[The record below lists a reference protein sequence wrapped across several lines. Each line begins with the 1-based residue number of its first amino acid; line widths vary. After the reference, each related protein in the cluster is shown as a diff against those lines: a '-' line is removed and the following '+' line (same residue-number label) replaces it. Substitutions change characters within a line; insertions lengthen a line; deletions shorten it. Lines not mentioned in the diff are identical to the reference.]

1 MTTLNRQPAGTPVG
15 GQFAA
20 GARGETG
27 TELTAAAPD
36 TAPQTWMLECLHG
49 DPDAGPFASEL
60 EASDYL
66 DAQGLDENEWKLVD
80 RTIDPAHKG
89 TCDGCDNAVG
99 LFKDEPVHLGD
110 DGQPIL
116 NDTSGHDAYFDPRT
130 YNGGDV
136 DTIAEACHWGGTAWE
151 RWEDARA
158 ERDVQD
164 AYERGQE
171 EAKGATVAGIDLTG
185 SAADIRARAQQAMWD
200 ARTVSEVAGA
210 KAAAED
216 ILAEHPAA
224 AFLELEEN
232 YDDDGST
239 DWAGGRILDANGD
252 HIADFEDFEDDHWA
266 SISDLPTKPKYR
278 VVVGE
283 DGAPRNEGDT
293 RYAFMS
299 WEGHKRTG
307 FTGKVD
313 LKAAAAVDLTTLIG
327 GGR

>member
-1 MTTLNRQPAGTPVG
+1 MTTPNRQPAGTPVG

-20 GARGETG
+20 GARSETG
-27 TELTAAAPD
+27 TELAAPD
-36 TAPQTWMLECLHG
+36 SGTDPQTWMLECLNG

-60 EASDYL
+60 DASEYL
-66 DAQGLDENEWKLVD
+66 DAHGLDENEWKLVD
-80 RTIDPAHKG
+80 RTISPMHKG
-89 TCDGCDNAVG
+89 TCDDCDNAVG
-99 LFKDEPVHLGD
+99 LFRDEPVHLD
-110 DGQPIL
+110 DNGQPVL

-136 DTIAEACHWGGTAWE
+136 DLIAEACHWGGTAWE

-158 ERDVQD
+158 ERDVED
-164 AYERGQE
+164 AYERGLRQ
-171 EAKGATVAGIDLTG
+171 ANATTIGGIDLTG
-185 SAADIRARAQQAMWD
+185 STADIRSRAQQAMWD
-200 ARTVSEVAGA
+200 AQTVCEIAGA
-210 KAAAED
+210 KAAAQD

-232 YDDDGST
+232 YDDGAT
-239 DWAGGRILDANGD
+239 DWAGGRILDANGE

-278 VVVGE
+278 VVVSE

-293 RYAFMS
+293 RYAFMT
-299 WEGHKRTG
+299 WEGHRRTG
-307 FTGKVD
+307 FTGKLD

-327 GGR
+327 GSR